1 VICMTLSN
9 IFEVLYSQSGLLVIS
24 LMIVAPRYA
33 SNVQLG
39 DGINRPQDRQY
50 DAPDTGDGGASFF
63 PPLLL
68 LELIS

>member
-1 VICMTLSN
+1 MTLSN
-9 IFEVLYSQSGLLVIS
+9 IFEVLYPQSDLLVIS
-24 LMIVAPRYA
+24 FMKVNLRYA

-39 DGINRPQDRQY
+39 EGINRPQDRQY
-50 DAPDTGDGGASFF
+50 DAPDTGGGGASFF